1 MFVLSA
7 LLVLPATAPWTP
19 GPQVPTSTVA
29 TSVHGAVR
37 SAVQEVGREDDP
49 SGTQQDGPRLPT
61 VTPAQPE
68 ALVDVNGAPL
78 VPGQLPEGT
87 AAPARERMDQL
98 FAATWIGEGAPL
110 PMAAFVVTFDARV
123 RQELE
128 GGTSDLR
135 TRFLF
140 REEGRGW
147 IRGEF
152 PRSGRASVRGPEGDW
167 LLDGDEVVDLSDFS
181 NAESRREHERWLAV
195 ARNFAALS
203 APSSLRVAR
212 VDAPSV
218 APQEGDT
225 RSLLI
230 GDRPVRLPTAPL
242 VRRGLELVWLELESP
257 DFDLVEGSRG
267 VRGLRRVLLG
277 LDPATGRVELAR
289 IAPRERGPWDDPEAP
304 RAAWVQ
310 VKGWEEL
317 GSRRLPKQLLVHRE
331 LPATGPAQP
340 ERFESRAGVDLY
352 LVPSQTRPDAELEAA
367 DFGRPTPR

>member
-1 MFVLSA
+1 MLLLLA
-7 LLVLPATAPWTP
+7 LLVLPTTSPRMP
-19 GPQVPTSTVA
+19 GPHGPASTELAPVVE
-29 TSVHGAVR
+29 SVRRDLQDAP
-37 SAVQEVGREDDP
+37 AEDGP
-49 SGTQQDGPRLPT
+49 AGSEQDGPRLPT
-61 VTPAQPE
+61 VAPAEAE

-78 VPGQLPEGT
+78 VPGRLPEGT
-87 AAPARERMDQL
+87 TAPARERMDRL
-98 FAATWIGEGAPL
+98 FAATWTGEGAPL

-140 REEGRGW
+140 KEEGRGW

-212 VDAPSV
+212 VAAPSV

-230 GDRPVRLPTAPL
+230 AELPVRLPTAPL
-242 VRRGLELVWLELESP
+242 VRRGLELSWLELESP

-289 IAPRERGPWDDPEAP
+289 IAPRERGAWDDPEAP

-317 GSRRLPKQLLVHRE
+317 GSRCLPKQLLVHRE

-352 LVPSQTRPDAELEAA
+352 LVPSQTRPDAELEAE